1 MVTRGLSG
9 ITFSEPSLWWPSPV
23 KPPPKSISQPLIYK
37 FVPSYFLSRF
47 TRLFHN
53 PSILYPSLSAHH
65 QLQKLRIQSSKSPLP
80 LLFKFFN
87 SIILRYREISIW
99 WFQESS
105 KFSLKKLS
113 SRCKI
118 EILSIRKYSLGTLG
132 VKTRL
137 PPPLPSS
144 WPEIARLT
152 SFGGSAV
159 IRFTW
164 KAKRAKCTTR
174 CNTGQQYVIHFNRT
188 RCLALRPPS
197 SLCTPLHRPSLSFT
211 FDSLPPPLISTRL
224 RHRAPF
230 SSFARITGQ
239 AGPGNWFPR
248 DGRVSGIGD

>member
-1 MVTRGLSG
+1 MALSG
-9 ITFSEPSLWWPSPV
+9 KATTKINFPTANLQIRPLLFLIQIHQTLSQSFN
-23 KPPPKSISQPLIYK
+23 SISFLICTSSITKIKNPK
-37 FVPSYFLSRF
+37 FKISSSSSLEVLQFY
-47 TRLFHN
+47 
-53 PSILYPSLSAHH
+53 YPSLPRNLH
-65 QLQKLRIQSSKSPLP
+65 R
-80 LLFKFFN
+80 
-87 SIILRYREISIW
+87 

-137 PPPLPSS
+137 PPPLPSFS
-144 WPEIARLT
+144 P
-152 SFGGSAV
+152 FGGSAV

-188 RCLALRPPS
+188 RSPFAPHPLYVRRCTAPRSLLPS
-197 SLCTPLHRPSLSFT
+197 TPF
-211 FDSLPPPLISTRL
+211 PPPLISTRL

>member
-1 MVTRGLSG
+1 MALSG
-9 ITFSEPSLWWPSPV
+9 KATTKINFPTANLQIRPLLFLIQIHQTLSQSFN
-23 KPPPKSISQPLIYK
+23 SISFLICTSSITKIKNPK
-37 FVPSYFLSRF
+37 FKISSSSSLEVLQFY
-47 TRLFHN
+47 
-53 PSILYPSLSAHH
+53 YPSLPRNLH
-65 QLQKLRIQSSKSPLP
+65 R
-80 LLFKFFN
+80 
-87 SIILRYREISIW
+87 

-144 WPEIARLT
+144 WREIARLT